1 MQSGEP
7 HSRQREKQVQGP
19 CSMCA
24 GKSRKP
30 GHLDRVSEGV
40 EGLEARPVRRRG
52 KKTALKVIVM
62 TWLLH

>member
-1 MQSGEP
+1 
-7 HSRQREKQVQGP
+7 
-19 CSMCA
+19 MCA